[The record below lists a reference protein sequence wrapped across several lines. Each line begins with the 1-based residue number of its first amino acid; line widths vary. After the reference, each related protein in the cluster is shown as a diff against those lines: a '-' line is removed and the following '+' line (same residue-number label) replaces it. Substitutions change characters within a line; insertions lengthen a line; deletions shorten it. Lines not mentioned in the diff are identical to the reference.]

1 MAPTA
6 ARRARP
12 VQRNRCQGLQG
23 NPDACHPG
31 RGSACDKT
39 ARKTCGNARLVF
51 AGQLQPTAAMSPRI
65 GGPGWAKPPGLSF
78 PPLSFGKKAVPRP
91 GRPALRGAPS
101 MSGRPQ
107 AAPTDGAP
115 GRRAPRISGSGKNG
129 RILSAPTSLAV
140 DIPAPSG
147 TLTTIETE
155 QERSHAASEH
165 PHDAAISPHKGAA
178 PGLHSVFPAG

>member
-1 MAPTA
+1 MPPARFLTPKLPCTLPLKRPRRGNCDSPFLELPPSCSTGNSPAAKAYFVTSPPLGAGDHRSPLRIITTTTEFFGGKAPTA

-12 VQRNRCQGLQG
+12 IQRTYFQGLRG

-91 GRPALRGAPS
+91 GRPALRGAP
-101 MSGRPQ
+101 
-107 AAPTDGAP
+107 
-115 GRRAPRISGSGKNG
+115 
-129 RILSAPTSLAV
+129 
-140 DIPAPSG
+140 PA
-147 TLTTIETE
+147 
-155 QERSHAASEH
+155 
-165 PHDAAISPHKGAA
+165 
-178 PGLHSVFPAG
+178 